1 MADVVQY
8 RPERMITELDDLER
22 RGLFSRREIAEIV
35 KQRRKFEY
43 RLKRP
48 SPLKSDFEAYIDYE
62 KNIDALRLLRK
73 KAVAREMKEKGNKKM
88 KKSVSD
94 FAGVSRILEIYR
106 LATNRFKGDI
116 DLWFRYLEFCR
127 ERKNGRMKKGSGYAA
142 WEFDQ
147 NLNVTAARALM
158 QSGLRTCPTS
168 EDLWVEYLRMEL
180 TYLNKLKVRK
190 FILGE
195 DEEALVRDHRDT
207 DEKKWKDENKELFM
221 SLEDKKEDDEASN
234 VQNGKSQKKLELF
247 REQGLSILRT
257 VYSGAVE
264 AIPSNFGLRKRFMEI
279 LEATDLAH
287 SEKIQNEILAE
298 MKRDFSKEPEYWDW
312 LARHNFKSTLE
323 MGEEIIPFRLD
334 KAIQVY
340 EEAIKVLPSAM
351 MFDLYISF
359 LRDTIAHNSGETKSS
374 GLFSTSDHTV
384 NPISHVLMAYERAES
399 MGCIAEDLACQH
411 ISFYL
416 QLGRLEEA
424 RKLAEKLCSGK
435 LSDAVNLWV
444 MRLSIEMR
452 CVTNRSVS
460 PSKFDLLPVF
470 KLLKSILTRTAVWK
484 AESLWFMALKSFS
497 NQKHYFDKLV
507 ELSLVSLAK
516 DGGSDDGF
524 SLSSA
529 MVNFVLQKDGIRRA
543 RDMYKRFLSLPHP
556 GRAIYKS
563 CIDLEANL
571 ASAGDRDCLLEAWKL
586 YESALATYDQDM
598 GTSETANAVYWR
610 ARKSLKDNAV
620 LLSSA
625 CEDGFEISVPSEH
638 AIDLIKAILEK
649 SEGKI
654 RLSVLGAQYSLR
666 LEAGLCPPPRSQSEI
681 QDEKGNSIG
690 EVSSGGF
697 SHCLKRNI
705 GMGYVN
711 SGSHKAGTKVKI
723 VIRGKAYGGTLTKM
737 PFVPTKY
744 YRPS

>member
-8 RPERMITELDDLER
+8 RLERMITELDDLER
-22 RGLFSRREIAEIV
+22 RGLFSRLEIAEIV

-48 SPLKSDFEAYIDYE
+48 SLLKSDFEAYIDYE
-62 KNIDALRLLRK
+62 KKIDALRLLRK

-116 DLWFRYLEFCR
+116 ELWFRYLEFCR
-127 ERKNGRMKKGSGYAA
+127 ERKNGRMKKVLAQVIRFHPKVPGVWIYAAA

-147 NLNVTAARALM
+147 NLNVNAARALM

-190 FILGE
+190 AILGE
-195 DEEALVRDHRDT
+195 DEGALVRDQRNT

-221 SLEDKKEDDEASN
+221 ALEDKKEDDEASN
-234 VQNGKSQKKLELF
+234 VQNGESQKKLDLF

-264 AIPSNFGLRKRFMEI
+264 ALPSNFGLRTQFMEI

-287 SEKIQNEILAE
+287 SEEIRNEILDE

-312 LARHNFKSTLE
+312 LARHNFKSTLVT
-323 MGEEIIPFRLD
+323 GEEIIPFRLD

-359 LRDTIAHNSGETKSS
+359 LRDNIAHKNVEAKSS
-374 GLFSTSDHTV
+374 GLFSTSDYTV
-384 NPISHVLMAYERAES
+384 DPISHVLMAYEKAES
-399 MGCIAEDLACQH
+399 MGCITEDLACQH

-435 LSDAVNLWV
+435 LSDAVDLWV
-444 MRLSIEMR
+444 LRLTIEMR
-452 CVTNRSVS
+452 CVTNRTGS
-460 PSKFDLLPVF
+460 PSKADLLAVF
-470 KLLKSILTRTAVWK
+470 ELLKSILTRTGVWK
-484 AESLWFMALKSFS
+484 VERLWLSALKFFS
-497 NQKHYFDKLV
+497 NQRHYFDKLV
-507 ELSLVSLAK
+507 ELSLVSLTK
-516 DGGSDDGF
+516 DGGNDDGF

-529 MVNFVLQKDGIRRA
+529 IVNFVLQKDGIQRA
-543 RDMYKRFLSLPHP
+543 RDMYKRYLALPHP
-556 GRAIYKS
+556 GLAIYKS
-563 CIDLEANL
+563 CIQLEANL
-571 ASAGDRDCLLEAWKL
+571 ASAGDRDCLLEARKL
-586 YESALATYDQDM
+586 YESALATYDQDVSLWQNYYSMEIKM

-610 ARKSLKDNAV
+610 ARKLLKDNAV

-625 CEDGFEISVPSEH
+625 C
-638 AIDLIKAILEK
+638 L
-649 SEGKI
+649 
-654 RLSVLGAQYSLR
+654 
-666 LEAGLCPPPRSQSEI
+666 
-681 QDEKGNSIG
+681 
-690 EVSSGGF
+690 
-697 SHCLKRNI
+697 
-705 GMGYVN
+705 
-711 SGSHKAGTKVKI
+711 
-723 VIRGKAYGGTLTKM
+723 
-737 PFVPTKY
+737 
-744 YRPS
+744 

>member
-8 RPERMITELDDLER
+8 RLERMITELDDLER
-22 RGLFSRREIAEIV
+22 RGLFSRLEIAEIV

-48 SPLKSDFEAYIDYE
+48 SLLKSDFEAYIDYE
-62 KNIDALRLLRK
+62 KKIDALRLLRK

-116 DLWFRYLEFCR
+116 ELWFRYLEFCR
-127 ERKNGRMKKGSGYAA
+127 ERKNGRMKKVLAQVIRFHPKVPGVWIYAAA

-147 NLNVTAARALM
+147 NLNVNAARALM

-190 FILGE
+190 AILGE
-195 DEEALVRDHRDT
+195 DEGALVRDHRDT

-221 SLEDKKEDDEASN
+221 ALEDKKEDDEASN
-234 VQNGKSQKKLELF
+234 VQNGESQKKLDLF

-264 AIPSNFGLRKRFMEI
+264 ALPSNFGLRTQFMEI

-287 SEKIQNEILAE
+287 SEEIRNEILDE

-323 MGEEIIPFRLD
+323 TGEEIMPFRLD

-359 LRDTIAHNSGETKSS
+359 LRDNITHKNVEAKSS
-374 GLFSTSDHTV
+374 GLFSTSDYTV
-384 NPISHVLMAYERAES
+384 DPISHVLMVCEKAES
-399 MGCIAEDLACQH
+399 MGCITEDLACQH

-435 LSDAVNLWV
+435 LSDAVDLWV
-444 MRLSIEMR
+444 LRLTIEMR
-452 CVTNRSVS
+452 CVTNRTGS
-460 PSKFDLLPVF
+460 PSKADLLAVF
-470 KLLKSILTRTAVWK
+470 ELLKSILTRTAVWK
-484 AESLWFMALKSFS
+484 AERLWLSALKFFS
-497 NQKHYFDKLV
+497 NQRHYFDKLV
-507 ELSLVSLAK
+507 ELSLVSLTK
-516 DGGSDDGF
+516 DGGNDDGF

-529 MVNFVLQKDGIRRA
+529 IVNFVLQKDGIQRA
-543 RDMYKRFLSLPHP
+543 RDMYKRYLALPHP
-556 GRAIYKS
+556 GLAIYKS
-563 CIDLEANL
+563 CIQLEANL
-571 ASAGDRDCLLEAWKL
+571 ASAGDRDCLLEARKL
-586 YESALATYDQDM
+586 YESALATYDQDVSLWQNYYSMEIKM

-610 ARKSLKDNAV
+610 ARKLLKDNAV

-625 CEDGFEISVPSEH
+625 C
-638 AIDLIKAILEK
+638 L
-649 SEGKI
+649 
-654 RLSVLGAQYSLR
+654 
-666 LEAGLCPPPRSQSEI
+666 
-681 QDEKGNSIG
+681 
-690 EVSSGGF
+690 
-697 SHCLKRNI
+697 
-705 GMGYVN
+705 
-711 SGSHKAGTKVKI
+711 
-723 VIRGKAYGGTLTKM
+723 
-737 PFVPTKY
+737 
-744 YRPS
+744 